1 VDVADGAACGWGAFK
16 ARQYNRPGMAG
27 PEITRFAPSPTGELH
42 LGHAWAALCAH
53 RAARESGGRFLV
65 RMENLD
71 QARCESRFE
80 AAILADLTWLGLA
93 WDGPVRRQSDC
104 LPAYRAA
111 LDSLAGRGVVYPC
124 FCTRG
129 DIAREIEAMAEAPQ
143 GPDGPLYPGT
153 CRRLSGGERQVLLA
167 SGTAHALRLDV
178 AGALAQLGATRLS
191 FRETGHGPSGEA
203 GRIPVEPALLGD
215 IVLGRKDTG
224 VSYHL
229 AVVVDDADQG
239 ISLVTRGD
247 DLFAATHVQRLLQ
260 ALLGLPEPRYRHHAL
275 IRDAHGRRLAKR
287 DRDQTLAALRA
298 AGVTPDDIRR
308 KLGLG

>member
-1 VDVADGAACGWGAFK
+1 
-16 ARQYNRPGMAG
+16 MAG

-42 LGHAWAALCAH
+42 LGHAWAALFAH
-53 RAARESGGRFLV
+53 EAARETGGRFLV

-71 QARCESRFE
+71 QARCEARFE
-80 AAILADLTWLGLA
+80 AAILADLAWLGLT

-104 LPAYRAA
+104 TSTYRAA
-111 LDSLAGRGVVYPC
+111 LDALAGRGVVYPC

-129 DIAREIEAMAEAPQ
+129 DIAREIEAMVEAPQ

-153 CRRLSGGERQVLLA
+153 CRSLAAAERQARLD
-167 SGTAHALRLDV
+167 SGAAHALRLDV
-178 AGALAQLGATRLS
+178 AAATAQLGAPALR
-191 FRETGHGPSGEA
+191 FRETGRGPGGETGLIA
-203 GRIPVEPALLGD
+203 VQPSLLGD

-239 ISLVTRGD
+239 ITLVTRGD

-260 ALLGLPEPRYRHHAL
+260 SLLGLPEPRYRHHAL

-287 DRDQTLAALRA
+287 DRDQSLAALRA
-298 AGVTPDDIRR
+298 AGVTPDGVRR
-308 KLGLG
+308 KLGLR

>member
-1 VDVADGAACGWGAFK
+1 
-16 ARQYNRPGMAG
+16 MAG

-42 LGHAWAALCAH
+42 LGHAWAALFAH
-53 RAARESGGRFLV
+53 RAASESGGRFLV

-71 QARCESRFE
+71 QARCEARYE
-80 AAILADLTWLGLA
+80 TAILADLAWLGLA

-104 LPAYRAA
+104 MSTYHAA
-111 LDSLAGRGVVYPC
+111 LDALTARGAVYPC

-129 DIAREIEAMAEAPQ
+129 DIAREIDAMGAAPQ

-153 CRRLSGGERQVLLA
+153 CRRLSPAERESRLAGG
-167 SGTAHALRLDV
+167 TPHALRLDV
-178 AGALAQLGATRLS
+178 AAAMATLGAPQLS
-191 FRETGHGPSGEA
+191 FRESGCGPSGEA
-203 GRIPVEPALLGD
+203 GQIAVQPALLGD

-247 DLFAATHVQRLLQ
+247 DLFASTHVQRLLQ
-260 ALLGLPEPRYRHHAL
+260 QLLGLPEPRYRHHPL
-275 IRDAHGRRLAKR
+275 IRDADGRRLAKR
-287 DRDQTLAALRA
+287 DRDQTLAALRT
-298 AGVTPDDIRR
+298 AGVTPGDIRR
-308 KLGLG
+308 NLGLG

>member
-1 VDVADGAACGWGAFK
+1 VEAADGAACGWGAFK
-16 ARQYNRPGMAG
+16 SRQYNRPRMAG

-42 LGHAWAALCAH
+42 LGHAWAALFAH
-53 RAARESGGRFLV
+53 RAASESGGRFLV

-71 QARCESRFE
+71 QARCEARYE
-80 AAILADLTWLGLA
+80 TAILADLAWLGLA

-104 LPAYRAA
+104 MSTYHAA
-111 LDSLAGRGVVYPC
+111 LDALTTRGAVYPC

-129 DIAREIEAMAEAPQ
+129 DIAREIDAMGAAPQ

-153 CRRLSGGERQVLLA
+153 CRRLSPAERESRLA
-167 SGTAHALRLDV
+167 GGTAHALRLDV
-178 AGALAQLGATRLS
+178 AAAMATLGAPQLS
-191 FRETGHGPSGEA
+191 FRESGCGPSGEA
-203 GRIPVEPALLGD
+203 GQIAVQPALLGD

-247 DLFAATHVQRLLQ
+247 DLFASTHVQRLLQ
-260 ALLGLPEPRYRHHAL
+260 QLLGLPEPRYRHHAL

-287 DRDQTLAALRA
+287 DRDQTLAALRT
-298 AGVTPDDIRR
+298 AGVTPGDIRR
-308 KLGLG
+308 NLGLG